1 MKFRLDIGDM
11 TDEFFSETRLLG
23 IMASIKNYQFCW
35 RLNSLLGY
43 NFRLKT
49 DVDIQLRKKSRAYIF
64 SLYHHTEPNSFLSHY
79 LYDNQIDGE
88 YLIPEF
94 KHMDYL
100 WLMKGDCVDDDNCAG
115 ITSSIKS
122 IAGVQLVTEL
132 TNEKI
137 KFKERMIF

>member
-1 MKFRLDIGDM
+1 MKFRLDIGEM

-23 IMASIKNYQFCW
+23 IMTPVKNYQFCW
-35 RLNSLLGY
+35 SLNRALGY

-49 DVDIQLRKKSRAYIF
+49 DVEIQLRKKSRTYFF
-64 SLYHHTEPNSFLSHY
+64 SLYHHTEPNSFLTHY
-79 LYDNQIDGE
+79 LYDNQRDGE

-100 WLMKGDCVDDDNCAG
+100 WLMKGDLVDDSKCSG
-115 ITSSIKS
+115 ITASIKS
-122 IAGVQLVTEL
+122 INGVQLVTEL

-137 KFKERMIF
+137 KHKERMMF

>member
-1 MKFRLDIGDM
+1 MKFRLDVGEM

-23 IMASIKNYQFCW
+23 IMAPVKNYQFCW
-35 RLNSLLGY
+35 HLNHSLGY

-49 DVDIQLRKKSRAYIF
+49 DVEIQLRKKNRTYFF
-64 SLYHHTEPNSFLSHY
+64 SLYHHTEPNSFLTHY
-79 LYDNQIDGE
+79 LYDNQRDGE

-100 WLMKGDCVDDDNCAG
+100 WLMKGDTVDDGKCTV
-115 ITSSIKS
+115 ITASIKS
-122 IAGVQLVTEL
+122 IGGVQLVTEL

-137 KFKERMIF
+137 KHKERMIF